1 MDNEFVKYTSNKTV
15 RWLSVL
21 LFAILAV
28 VTLRNAAAAQD
39 QDDPPGRVARLGY
52 IEGSVSFQPAGED
65 DWVQADPNRPLTTGD
80 KLWADRDSRAE
91 LQLGGATIRMGAS
104 TGFSFLDLD
113 DHTV

>member
-1 MDNEFVKYTSNKTV
+1 
-15 RWLSVL
+15 
-21 LFAILAV
+21 
-28 VTLRNAAAAQD
+28 
-39 QDDPPGRVARLGY
+39 
-52 IEGSVSFQPAGED
+52 
-65 DWVQADPNRPLTTGD
+65 LTTGD